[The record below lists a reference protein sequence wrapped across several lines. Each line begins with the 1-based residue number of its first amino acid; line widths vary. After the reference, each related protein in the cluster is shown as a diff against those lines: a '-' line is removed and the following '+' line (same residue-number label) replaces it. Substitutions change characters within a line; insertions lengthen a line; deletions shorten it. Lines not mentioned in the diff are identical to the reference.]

1 MLITWRSKLGT
12 RNILCVLPL
21 YRNCHNVFRISSV
34 ELKHVRRQILTNKR
48 KEKGKLKPAK
58 RRCKYSCNNRHHL
71 MSSIVNHKSLRSFQI
86 LQISIKSFV
95 LIASS
100 FSLDYA
106 YKFVPIFKIDTSKKS
121 LTLHSHMTRN
131 IADPA
136 VHTHS
141 TTGEYKKAEI
151 QYGISNARKE

>member
-1 MLITWRSKLGT
+1 
-12 RNILCVLPL
+12 
-21 YRNCHNVFRISSV
+21 
-34 ELKHVRRQILTNKR
+34 
-48 KEKGKLKPAK
+48 
-58 RRCKYSCNNRHHL
+58 

-141 TTGEYKKAEI
+141 TTGEYEKAEI
-151 QYGISNARKE
+151 QCGISNARKEWKLYPTKESNKLHTQASLDKTPGKPSSSCN